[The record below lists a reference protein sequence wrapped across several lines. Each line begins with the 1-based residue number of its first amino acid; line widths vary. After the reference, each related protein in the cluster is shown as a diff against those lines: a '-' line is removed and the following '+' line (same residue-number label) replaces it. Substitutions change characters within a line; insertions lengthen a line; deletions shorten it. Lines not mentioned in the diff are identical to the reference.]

1 MCDLSMIFTIGA
13 SMLGAF
19 GQIQQGQAANSA
31 AQYQARVA
39 QMNAEMADRRA
50 QDAIERGREEE
61 QKQMRATADLIGKQ
75 TVAQAANGL
84 DLSFG
89 SPLDLIVDTAV
100 LGEIDALTIRK
111 NSYREEQD
119 YRQQAVNF
127 RADSTMQKMAG
138 RQAKKQSLF
147 AAGGT
152 LLGGFGDAYKGYKAN
167 ASSSLRIV

>member
-1 MCDLSMIFTIGA
+1 MCDLSIMFGVV
-13 SMLGAF
+13 SSVVGAF
-19 GQIQQGQAANSA
+19 GQIQQGQAANAA
-31 AQYQARVA
+31 AQYQARIA

-61 QKQMRATADLIGKQ
+61 QKHRRDVSQLIGKQ

-100 LGEIDALTIRK
+100 MGELDALTIRK

-119 YRQQAVNF
+119 YRQQAANY
-127 RADSTMQKMAG
+127 RAEGEMQRMAG
-138 RQAKKQSLF
+138 KNAKKQSLF

-152 LLGGFGDAYKGYKAN
+152 LLGGFGDAYKGYKA
-167 ASSSLRIV
+167 SSLKIV